1 MTRRAQTDANGTEG
15 GNSMADSLAPEN
27 VRISAAPDAP
37 LTEVMA
43 AIDGVVD
50 PCSIATGVPISVI
63 DMGLLEE
70 VDIRDDVVSVV
81 IRTTTPICWQST
93 NIVEAVVRRVE
104 QVAGIRA
111 CHCTVNPGWDWRPEM
126 MSEEARARL
135 RRVRPLDRVNQT
147 RP

>member
-1 MTRRAQTDANGTEG
+1 MP
-15 GNSMADSLAPEN
+15 DSLAPEN

-37 LTEVMA
+37 LTEVLA
-43 AIDGVVD
+43 AIGGVVD

-70 VDIRDDVVSVV
+70 VSIREDVVSVV

-104 QVAGIRA
+104 QVGGIRE
-111 CHCTVNPGWDWRPEM
+111 CRCTVNPGWDWRPEM
-126 MSEEARARL
+126 MSQEARDRL
-135 RRVRPLDRVNQT
+135 RRVRPLDLTPVP
-147 RP
+147 RPSS